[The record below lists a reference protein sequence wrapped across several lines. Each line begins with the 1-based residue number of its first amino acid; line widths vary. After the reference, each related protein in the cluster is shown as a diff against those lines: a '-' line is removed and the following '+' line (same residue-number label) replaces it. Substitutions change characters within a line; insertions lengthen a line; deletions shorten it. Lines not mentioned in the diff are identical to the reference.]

1 MKKNIFLTLRSE
13 RYKAGLLLLLLLLC
27 TTSKPSFA
35 ALQVN
40 SCSLAVSGA
49 GGETPFVIKALPV
62 TLTNGFVL
70 GSMNFSVVTTFTKTG
85 TTADYL
91 YLGGWSMLAGGA
103 VMPVSTGVPGVKMS
117 VNVSDALFGGYEWG
131 NTEKVTQSL
140 FVPGTKITIAN
151 RVTVQLI
158 VTDAS
163 IYQGGVIHWFNV
175 ARSFALVSGNAQ
187 VWTTRS
193 VATGSSRCGDLLTF
207 NIGATDIVLPPPTV
221 ATCDL
226 GATDIVVALDPVDT
240 SSLQTQGDRVGG
252 QAFSIPLGSCAKDAK
267 PYITFTDSSNK
278 ANRTN
283 ILSLSPSST
292 ATGVGLVLEKSDGNL
307 VTFGAENAS
316 VSASNAGQFLIG
328 TSTAAGGSMPL
339 NLTARYIRAEGVLK
353 SGNVKA
359 DAIFTVAYP

>member
-13 RYKAGLLLLLLLLC
+13 RYKAGLLLLLLLLLC

-131 NTEKVTQSL
+131 NTEKATQSL

-163 IYQGGVIHWFNV
+163 VYQGGVINWFNV
-175 ARSFALVSGNAQ
+175 ARSFA
-187 VWTTRS
+187 
-193 VATGSSRCGDLLTF
+193 
-207 NIGATDIVLPPPTV
+207 
-221 ATCDL
+221 
-226 GATDIVVALDPVDT
+226 
-240 SSLQTQGDRVGG
+240 
-252 QAFSIPLGSCAKDAK
+252 
-267 PYITFTDSSNK
+267 
-278 ANRTN
+278 
-283 ILSLSPSST
+283 
-292 ATGVGLVLEKSDGNL
+292 
-307 VTFGAENAS
+307 
-316 VSASNAGQFLIG
+316 
-328 TSTAAGGSMPL
+328 
-339 NLTARYIRAEGVLK
+339 
-353 SGNVKA
+353 
-359 DAIFTVAYP
+359 